1 MALHGF
7 SFHDRLFAGGAPLR
21 SILAWTVLALLS
33 TLGFAQAADDVARG
47 APASWIEE
55 LPVPAPRA
63 DRLRQVEDGIYYLLL
78 DDQVRPEG
86 GRETFYTRNVYKVTD
101 RRGLEEAAR
110 FEIDFDPGREHV
122 VLHHIRVL
130 RGGAVQDRMAGADI
144 QVLRREQG
152 LDKGV
157 FDGRKTVHV
166 EIKDVQV
173 GDVIDYAY
181 SVETDVSFWP
191 GEFFGRIKAIWSV
204 PLEVMR
210 YRLFWPANRPLTIRN
225 RGIDIRP
232 TRTRSGDDTV
242 YDWRLVDAPPVHGE
256 DGTPDWYP
264 TWGEVDVS
272 SMAHWGQ
279 VVNWALPLYAGKDT
293 LPPELAAR
301 AAAIQRDFKTPE
313 DRITEAMRLV
323 EDDLRYVSLSIGAG
337 SYTPRS
343 PSEVFQ
349 SGFGDCKDKSQLLV
363 ALLRAMGIEAYVAL
377 TDMDDGPG
385 LPDLAPAAN
394 VFDHAIVQVRL
405 RGKSYWLDPTGSNEG
420 GRFPHLAGLNYG
432 FALPLAPGQAR
443 LERIARPEAPHVT
456 FRTVERYTVGEG
468 ANPGLNLNVVTTYD
482 ADEADSI
489 RSSIA
494 SKSQA
499 QLETD
504 YLKFY
509 GDMYPG
515 LVRAAPIRVADNRD
529 ANRIVITEAYRLNPA
544 DLRRGKLLEKF
555 EVKAS
560 SMGTYDKVPSGH
572 RLTPYVL
579 TYPVNQEHVI
589 VLTTPGHRPPAPR
602 DVAIDNA
609 AFHYSL
615 ASTRA
620 GDTLTL
626 DYKMTGVTDVLPA
639 ADVEQAAA
647 DAQTVSDDDYWYLD
661 LTATRGGTM
670 GDADGGDWTDAVK
683 NLLAL
688 VGALA
693 IGAALI
699 IALNRGLHGDDRHA
713 ADGFYYPVAPAKFIL
728 LGFAT
733 LGLYPLFWMWKC
745 WHWIRVYEHPQ
756 ILPYWRGLFGAV
768 WLYPLLRHAGR
779 RERLPLGLRIAGT
792 AAAGL
797 LPVWLL
803 GDVAAAAMGVNLALV
818 ALAFAAST
826 LFFVPALLAVNRA
839 NAARPGIE
847 LANSH
852 MAPLTGLALLL
863 GLSGWI
869 VVAFLAFAPVS
880 GAG

>member
-1 MALHGF
+1 MWSA
-7 SFHDRLFAGGAPLR
+7 
-21 SILAWTVLALLS
+21 
-33 TLGFAQAADDVARG
+33 LGFVPAAQAAPDDVGRA
-47 APASWIEE
+47 APPSWVEE
-55 LPVPAPRA
+55 LPVPTPRA
-63 DRLRQVEDGIYYLLL
+63 DRLRQVEDGVYYLLL

-86 GRETFYTRNVYKVTD
+86 DRETFYTRNVYKVTD

-130 RGGAVQDRMAGADI
+130 RGGAVLDRTGSADI

-152 LDKGV
+152 LDKGI
-157 FDGRKTVHV
+157 FDGRKTIHV

-173 GDVIDYAY
+173 GDIVDYAY
-181 SVETDVSFWP
+181 SWETDVSFWP
-191 GEFFGRIKAIWSV
+191 GEFFGRVKAVWSV
-204 PLEVMR
+204 PLELMH

-225 RGIDIRP
+225 RGVDVEP

-264 TWGEVDVS
+264 SWGEVELS
-272 SMAHWGQ
+272 SMANWGQ
-279 VVNWALPLYAGKDT
+279 VVNWALPLYTGKDA

-301 AAAIQRDFKTPE
+301 VAAIQHDFKKPE
-313 DRITEAMRLV
+313 DRVTEAMRLV

-343 PSEVFQ
+343 PSEVFH

-385 LPDLAPAAN
+385 LPGLAPSAN

-405 RGKSYWLDPTGSNEG
+405 HGKSYWLDPTGSNEG

-432 FALPLAPGQAR
+432 YALPLAPGQAR
-443 LERIARPEAPHVT
+443 LERIVRPEAPHIT
-456 FRTVERYTVGEG
+456 FRTVERYMVGEG
-468 ANPGLNLNVVTTYD
+468 ANPGLGLNVVTTYD

-499 QLETD
+499 QLEAD

-509 GDMYPG
+509 AEMYPG
-515 LVRAAPIRVADNRD
+515 LTRAAPIRITDNRD
-529 ANRIVITEAYRLNPA
+529 ANRIVITEAYRLGPA
-544 DLRRGKLLEKF
+544 DLRRGKLMEKF

-560 SMGTYDKVPSGH
+560 SMGTYEKIPSGH
-572 RLTPYVL
+572 RLTPYGL

-589 VLTTPGHRPPAPR
+589 TLVTPGRRPPAPP

-609 AFHYSL
+609 AFRYSL
-615 ASTRA
+615 DSTRA

-626 DYKMTGVTDVLPA
+626 DYKLNGLTDLLPA
-639 ADVEQAAA
+639 GDVEAAAA

-661 LTATRGGTM
+661 LTSTRGGTM
-670 GDADGGDWTDAVK
+670 GNSSGGGDWTEAIK
-683 NLLAL
+683 GLLAL
-688 VGALA
+688 VGAIA
-693 IGAALI
+693 IGASLVY
-699 IALNRGLHGDDRHA
+699 ALNRGLHGDDGHA
-713 ADGFYYPVAPAKFIL
+713 ADGFYYPVAPVKFLL

-733 LGLYPLFWMWKC
+733 LGVYPLFWMWKC
-745 WHWIRVYEHPQ
+745 WRWIQ
-756 ILPYWRGLFGAV
+756 IHEKAQMLPYWRGLFGAV
-768 WLYPLLRHAGR
+768 WLYPLLRDVGR
-779 RERLPLGLRIAGT
+779 REPLPLILRIAGIG
-792 AAAGL
+792 AAGL
-797 LPVWLL
+797 IVVWLL
-803 GDVAAAAMGVNLALV
+803 ADFVAAVMGTNLALV
-818 ALAFAAST
+818 TLAFAAST
-826 LFFVPALLAVNRA
+826 VFFLPALIAVNRV
-839 NAARPGIE
+839 NGARPGIE
-847 LANSH
+847 RANSH
-852 MAPLTGLALLL
+852 MAPLTSVALLL
-863 GLSGWI
+863 GLSCWI
-869 VVAFLAFAPVS
+869 AIAYLAFAPAM